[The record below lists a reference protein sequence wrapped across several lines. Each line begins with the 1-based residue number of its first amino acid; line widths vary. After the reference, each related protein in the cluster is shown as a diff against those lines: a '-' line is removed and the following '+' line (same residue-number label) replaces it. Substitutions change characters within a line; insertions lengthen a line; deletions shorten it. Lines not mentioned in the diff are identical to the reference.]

1 MPFAATLPGS
11 LSGAA
16 WVRMRR
22 SPVPRLEAAGMREE
36 LGSGGGVL
44 VPRIREVQMTIV
56 RVLGDVW
63 IRTGSLWNRRVGL
76 ALPPRFFFT
85 MTVNMA

>member
-1 MPFAATLPGS
+1 MGPHVTVTCA
-11 LSGAA
+11 
-16 WVRMRR
+16 
-22 SPVPRLEAAGMREE
+22 AAGSSRDE
-36 LGSGGGVL
+36 GGAGFRRGVL

-63 IRTGSLWNRRVGL
+63 IRTGSLWNRKVGL